1 MTRSLYQDP
10 SGSEVLINWVE
21 KKCEVSLRWC
31 DVDSTATAVLSYV
44 KLLATPV
51 TAASRFLCPWDFPGK
66 NTGLG
71 CNVPLQEIFLTQGLN
86 LHLLH
91 WQVDSLPLSQR
102 GSPAE
107 LCLNLS
113 LWPEH
118 LFSSGPS
125 CSRITLV
132 SQGSSEDQG
141 DRVCKAVST
150 QSDTW
155 KGLYK

>member
-107 LCLNLS
+107 LSLNLS
-113 LWPEH
+113 L
-118 LFSSGPS
+118 
-125 CSRITLV
+125 
-132 SQGSSEDQG
+132 
-141 DRVCKAVST
+141 
-150 QSDTW
+150 
-155 KGLYK
+155 

>member
-21 KKCEVSLRWC
+21 IKCEVSLRWC
-31 DVDSTATAVLSYV
+31 DVDSTAPAVLSYV

-91 WQVDSLPLSQR
+91 WQVDSLPLSHQ
-102 GSPAE
+102 GSPYLLIE
-107 LCLNLS
+107 PKISVLRPKVGKTRVVQQLMFQ
-113 LWPEH
+113 H
-118 LFSSGPS
+118 FILFEND
-125 CSRITLV
+125 LD
-132 SQGSSEDQG
+132 SQ
-141 DRVCKAVST
+141 
-150 QSDTW
+150 
-155 KGLYK
+155 